1 MYYNSS
7 ARRRGGFKRRFSVSS
22 APRSWYVKKA
32 IVSEQLPNQEE
43 KISFSSLGLSAP
55 MLKTLSE
62 RDYLHATPIQAQAI
76 PHIQAKKDVLGIAQT
91 GTGKT
96 GAFLIPLIE
105 HMYQASTQRT
115 LVIVPTREL
124 AQQIADE
131 FFKFTKYQRASCA
144 VCVGGASMFQ
154 QLSNL
159 RRQPRLVVGTPGR
172 LKDLIQR
179 RALPMSTFT
188 TVVLDEVDRMVDMGF
203 IDDIR
208 FLINLLPKDRQSLF
222 FSATITPQVDN
233 ILKAFVQSPIV
244 VKTSTGTS
252 TAQNVEQNVVHYAP
266 NNKIS
271 TLADL
276 LNKPELSKSLIFL
289 ETKRGVDKLERELQ
303 ALGFKV
309 SSIHGDKPQRKREA
323 CLRSFK
329 QSVTN
334 ILLATDVV
342 ARGIDISD
350 ISHVINYDE
359 PHSYQD
365 YIHRI
370 GRVGRAGRKGF
381 ALTFLPGR
389 SNS

>member
-208 FLINLLPKDRQSLF
+208 FPHWKECVESGIDLTKDWVIARTTAEAKAIVEARGMPTSLALDHDLGELPTGGIDEVPDFLNWL
-222 FSATITPQVDN
+222 ACEYWDGE
-233 ILKAFVQSPIV
+233 SPIV
-244 VKTSTGTS
+244 ESYTVHSSNTPG
-252 TAQNVEQNVVHYAP
+252 VERI
-266 NNKIS
+266 IS
-271 TLADL
+271 IMESW
-276 LNKPELSKSLIFL
+276 KKSLRL
-289 ETKRGVDKLERELQ
+289 
-303 ALGFKV
+303 
-309 SSIHGDKPQRKREA
+309 
-323 CLRSFK
+323 
-329 QSVTN
+329 
-334 ILLATDVV
+334 
-342 ARGIDISD
+342 
-350 ISHVINYDE
+350 
-359 PHSYQD
+359 
-365 YIHRI
+365 
-370 GRVGRAGRKGF
+370 
-381 ALTFLPGR
+381 
-389 SNS
+389 

>member
-7 ARRRGGFKRRFSVSS
+7 AHRRGGFKRRFSVSS

-32 IVSEQLPNQEE
+32 AAPLTTTQIEAE
-43 KISFSSLGLSAP
+43 KITFASLGLSQS

-76 PHIQAKKDVLGIAQT
+76 PHVQAKKDVLGIAQT

-105 HMYQASTQRT
+105 RMYQVPTERV
-115 LVIVPTREL
+115 LIIVPTREL

-131 FFKFTKYQRASCA
+131 FFKFTKYQRSSCA

-154 QLSNL
+154 QLTSL

-203 IDDIR
+203 IEDIR
-208 FLINLLPKDRQSLF
+208 FLINLLPKNRQSLF

-233 ILKAFVQSPIV
+233 ILKAFVQSPV
-244 VKTSTGTS
+244 TVKTSTGT
-252 TAQNVEQNVVHYAP
+252 TAAQNVEQDVVRYAP
-266 NNKIS
+266 NAKINA
-271 TLADL
+271 LADL

-289 ETKRGVDKLERELQ
+289 ETKRGVDKLERELS

-370 GRVGRAGRKGF
+370 GRAGRAGRKGH

-389 SNS
+389 SS

>member
-7 ARRRGGFKRRFSVSS
+7 ARRRGGFRRRFSVSM
-22 APRSWYVKKA
+22 APRSWYVKK
-32 IVSEQLPNQEE
+32 VSEPITTAQEEE
-43 KISFSSLGLSAP
+43 KISFTTLGLSSS

-62 RDYLHATPIQAQAI
+62 RNYLHATPIQAQAI
-76 PHIQAKKDVLGIAQT
+76 PHVQAKKDVLGIAQT

-96 GAFLIPLIE
+96 GAFLIPIIE
-105 HMYQASTQRT
+105 RMYQVPTERV
-115 LVIVPTREL
+115 LIIVPTREL

-131 FFKFTKYQRASCA
+131 FFKFTKYQHSSCA

-159 RRQPRLVVGTPGR
+159 RRHPRLVVGTPGR

-179 RALPMSTFT
+179 RALPMNTFT

-203 IDDIR
+203 IEDIR
-208 FLINLLPKDRQSLF
+208 FLINLLPKNRQSLF

-233 ILKAFVQSPIV
+233 ILKAFVQSPITI
-244 VKTSTGTS
+244 KTSTGTS
-252 TAQNVEQNVVHYAP
+252 AAQNIEQDVIHYVP
-266 NNKIS
+266 NAKVDA
-271 TLADL
+271 LANL

-289 ETKRGVDKLERELQ
+289 ETKRGVDKLERELST
-303 ALGFKV
+303 LGFKV

-329 QSVTN
+329 QNVTN

-350 ISHVINYDE
+350 ITHVINYDE

-370 GRVGRAGRKGF
+370 GRAGRAGRKGY
-381 ALTFLPGR
+381 ALTFLPKR
-389 SNS
+389 AN